1 MKAKDYKLLEMAVE
15 NGVKFGYI
23 QAHKYTENPSE
34 EEVQHHIAEE
44 VLNEICEW
52 FDFDNPF
59 NNQQ

>member
-23 QAHKYTENPSE
+23 QAYKYAENPSE
-34 EEVQHHIAEE
+34 EEIQYHIAEE

-52 FDFDNPF
+52 FDFDD
-59 NNQQ
+59 QVRIE